1 MLLAAAVAAAVSVAQ
16 EDEACAARR
25 RVGLAAEQ
33 RGDLVRPTILVED
46 GAPRC
51 RVVVCCSDAARPAAE
66 LAGYLERISGAK
78 VPVVGLNGAVGTDQ
92 GESAGVG
99 GAASVGGGAGKLSG
113 FMSAGGAGHA
123 ASGQSEVLVGGRTA
137 VERARRLGVRCG
149 DAEWEGLSAEGYIVR
164 SSPGAVLL
172 AGKSELALYYAV
184 DRFLEK
190 ELSVRWFMPG
200 EIGEVVPRTR
210 TVTVGPADERW
221 EPCFAMRWVG
231 KGEWARRN
239 GMNVAVDCGGE
250 FKVKWFVHTFTRLLP
265 PERYADEHPEYYA
278 LVDGTRVGRTG
289 KPSRVQLCTSNPD
302 VVRQVADSIIRIRE
316 EEPDLRMISLD
327 PMDSQ
332 VFCQCDRC
340 RGLDEPGAGPHNAV
354 SRRLVL
360 FYSQVAD
367 LVRGRFPDLLIKS
380 IAYQKYAAPP
390 LDPTL
395 RLGDTNVI
403 QLCRFMCHNHALSD
417 TSCPYNRAYAK
428 YLLDWRERAK
438 NVALYEYYNK
448 VSWLEL
454 PWPIVHTLRKDIPWF
469 RDLGLFGLATQY
481 RENLGSNGL
490 VYYVAARLLRDPDTD
505 VDALLRDFYE
515 KFYADAA
522 GPMREY
528 YEALED
534 AAAQPKLH
542 LARQRPY
549 AEAVAL
555 FTPELLRKLDGCVE
569 RAELAASGAQ
579 VKARVA
585 LVRASLDY
593 AKVCVEY
600 LRALDNVRRESP
612 TPWVGDQVIERAR
625 AAGAPYINRIR
636 ALLDAGAKVRAVQ
649 PNLEGGYVQRL
660 LDPAGVV
667 LSWDVPELGFGE
679 PVRLRQ
685 RKAAIHHFKDKEGL
699 GSAGSQILPGPA
711 ETASLEPDRSGPE
724 VAERVPPQRV
734 SIWVVGRDF
743 DWDEN
748 KAECEL
754 WTLDGS
760 GRKIVIGSVR
770 AAGKGRGGGQAERCF
785 ALDNVDAASVI
796 GERSKA
802 VLFVTNTEGGW
813 TKANLLAVYVM
824 PGPRPGSENPMAR
837 IRADLDGV
845 RSEALG
851 FIEFDGGG
859 LAVRDGD
866 TVGLEIECA
875 GR

>member
-1 MLLAAAVAAAVSVAQ
+1 MLLAAAVAAAVSVAH

-33 RGDLVRPTILVED
+33 RRDLVRPTILVED

-51 RVVVCCSDAARPAAE
+51 RVVVCCPDAERPAAE
-66 LAGYLERISGAK
+66 LAGYLKRISGAK
-78 VPVVGLNGAVGTDQ
+78 VPVVGLDGAAGTEPA
-92 GESAGVG
+92 ESAGVG
-99 GAASVGGGAGKLSG
+99 GAASGGGGGGELSG
-113 FMSAGGAGHA
+113 FVSAGGAGRA
-123 ASGQSEVLVGGRTA
+123 ASGQSEVLVGGRNA
-137 VERARRLGVRCG
+137 LERARRLGVGCG
-149 DAEWEGLSAEGYIVR
+149 DAEWEGLSSEGYIMR
-164 SSPGAVLL
+164 SSPGVVLL
-172 AGKSELALYYAV
+172 AGKSELALFYAV
-184 DRFLEK
+184 DRFLER
-190 ELSVRWFMPG
+190 ELGVRWFMPG

-210 TVTVGPADERW
+210 TVTVGPVDERW
-221 EPCFAMRWVG
+221 EPSFAMRWVG

-239 GMNVAVDCGGE
+239 GMNVAVDCKGE

-265 PERYADEHPEYYA
+265 LERYADEHPEYYA

-289 KPSRVQLCTSNPD
+289 KPSRVQLCTSNPE
-302 VVRQVADSIIRIRE
+302 VIREVADRTIRIRE
-316 EEPDLRMISLD
+316 AEPDLRMISLD

-332 VFCQCDRC
+332 VFCQCDKC
-340 RGLDEPGAGPHNAV
+340 RALDEPGVGLHNAV
-354 SRRLVL
+354 SRRLAL
-360 FYSQVAD
+360 FYSQVAE
-367 LVRGRFPDLLIKS
+367 LVRGRFPDLLVKS

-395 RLGDTNVI
+395 RLGETNVI

-417 TSCPYNRAYAK
+417 TSCPYNRAYAG
-428 YLLDWRERAK
+428 YLLGWREKAK
-438 NVALYEYYNK
+438 NVALYEYYYK
-448 VSWLEL
+448 ISWLEL

-490 VYYVAARLLRDPDTD
+490 VYYVAARLLRDPDTEM
-505 VDALLRDFYE
+505 DALLEDFYE

-528 YEALED
+528 YETLED
-534 AAAQPKLH
+534 AAARSELH

-549 AEAVAL
+549 AEVVAL
-555 FTPELLRKLDGCVE
+555 FTPELLKKLDECVE
-569 RAELAASGAQ
+569 RAERAASGAQ

-585 LVRASLDY
+585 MVRASLDY
-593 AKVCVEY
+593 AKVCAEY
-600 LRALDNVRRESP
+600 LRTLDNVRRESP
-612 TPWVGDQVIERAR
+612 TPWVGDQVIEGAR

-636 ALLDAGAKVRAVQ
+636 VLLEAGAKVRAVQ

-660 LDPAGVV
+660 LDPSGVV

-679 PVRLRQ
+679 PVRRRQ
-685 RKAAIHHFKDKEGL
+685 RQAGIHHFEDKAGL
-699 GSAGSQILPGPA
+699 GHAGSQIPPGPS
-711 ETASLEPDRSGPE
+711 ETGSLEPDRSGPE
-724 VAERVPPQRV
+724 AAERVSPERV

-743 DWDEN
+743 NWDAN

-760 GRKIVIGSVR
+760 GRKVVIGPVR
-770 AAGKGRGGGQAERCF
+770 AAGKGRGGGRVERCF
-785 ALDNVDAASVI
+785 VYEKVDAAGVI
-796 GERSKA
+796 GQRGKA
-802 VLFVTNTEGGW
+802 ALFVTNSEGGW
-813 TKANLLAVYVM
+813 TSANLLAIYVM
-824 PGPRPGSENPMAR
+824 PGPRPRSENPMAR

-845 RSEALG
+845 HSEALG
-851 FIEFDGGG
+851 FIEFEGSG
-859 LAVRDGD
+859 LSVRDGD